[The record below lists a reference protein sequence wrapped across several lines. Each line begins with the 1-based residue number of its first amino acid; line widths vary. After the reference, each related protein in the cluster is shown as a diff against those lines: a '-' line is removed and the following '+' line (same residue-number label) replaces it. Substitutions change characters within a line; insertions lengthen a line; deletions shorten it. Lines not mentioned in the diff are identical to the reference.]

1 MRLMT
6 RLALCSLMAS
16 AGCLSAATI
25 TFQSSDLPDIT
36 PGQDLRRDV
45 YSIGG
50 ITLQANEEIDIRFD
64 PALYGTLSNGVA
76 PPDFSLLLLQPN
88 TPPGTFGDYSALSN
102 VNNPSLAGPFSVD
115 FVFLGTGAP
124 GSQPFFINLYDR
136 NGRFLRTVESGF
148 TTSPGA
154 AVPEPA
160 TLVISAL

>member
-76 PPDFSLLLLQPN
+76 PPDFSLLNGLKLIRQTRFRRSGASSGCVHARGCQKIVSPSA
-88 TPPGTFGDYSALSN
+88 TRFDATGCAQRRPP
-102 VNNPSLAGPFSVD
+102 
-115 FVFLGTGAP
+115 
-124 GSQPFFINLYDR
+124 
-136 NGRFLRTVESGF
+136 
-148 TTSPGA
+148 
-154 AVPEPA
+154 
-160 TLVISAL
+160 